1 MASKYG
7 VGLGGLFFEVCPKKS
22 VLSFFSEA
30 LIFWMATMSKS
41 SGKTTSNDVVL
52 CAMPEAY
59 LTRIRFCL
67 RDYQDMLLKYGDRPM
82 SHDVFMMCG
91 GKPPKNPDGTF
102 NKKKKY
108 SSYAMSVAADDGV
121 EIICNHPTKEEDR
134 IKAKKLM
141 GICDKKY
148 AQQPIDVSKLK
159 LEYVD
164 PSDKTA
170 ATAAAT
176 APAVGKSTVSDAVA
190 SPIARAAGP
199 SDGTTTSDKSSSS
212 KKRAMDAIFG
222 SASASR
228 EVHKMSPKK
237 KMVKK
242 LHIDNSGD
250 NAADAMK
257 PAEEEKEVEEA
268 EADDDEAEAEEEAEE
283 GGEAEAGQQEAGQ
296 QEAGEEETEE
306 EEDEEEDEE
315 DDEEEGEGDE
325 DDEDDEDYQEA
336 EDGEEED
343 DEEDDEDDEAAEKA

>member
-1 MASKYG
+1 
-7 VGLGGLFFEVCPKKS
+7 
-22 VLSFFSEA
+22 
-30 LIFWMATMSKS
+30 
-41 SGKTTSNDVVL
+41 
-52 CAMPEAY
+52 
-59 LTRIRFCL
+59 
-67 RDYQDMLLKYGDRPM
+67 
-82 SHDVFMMCG
+82 
-91 GKPPKNPDGTF
+91 
-102 NKKKKY
+102 
-108 SSYAMSVAADDGV
+108 MSVAADDGV
-121 EIICNHPTKEEDR
+121 EIICNHPTKEDR

-242 LHIDNSGD
+242 LHIDNS
-250 NAADAMK
+250 
-257 PAEEEKEVEEA
+257 
-268 EADDDEAEAEEEAEE
+268 
-283 GGEAEAGQQEAGQ
+283 
-296 QEAGEEETEE
+296 ETTPTP
-306 EEDEEEDEE
+306 
-315 DDEEEGEGDE
+315 
-325 DDEDDEDYQEA
+325 
-336 EDGEEED
+336 
-343 DEEDDEDDEAAEKA
+343 